1 MFDSPINPKKKI
13 VMTVSRES
21 ESAGFVDQF
30 YLKFVIATNIYKD
43 VNWHEIFIELNKQWM
58 KPYLSKPVKHWLSI
72 YIGTHKSMWF
82 FFLQMITPELFW
94 EKTVT
99 QII

>member
-43 VNWHEIFIELNKQWM
+43 VN
-58 KPYLSKPVKHWLSI
+58 
-72 YIGTHKSMWF
+72 
-82 FFLQMITPELFW
+82 
-94 EKTVT
+94 
-99 QII
+99 